1 MTIDENAMYPGL
13 ATILE
18 KSKMETN
25 IHSTPYL
32 FGNQDNIS
40 TNWENEL
47 LLGDQDN
54 ISTNWENELLLGE
67 QDNIST
73 NWENK
78 LLLGKQDDEWYL
90 HINFDKL
97 DVIEKP
103 RKKNNIYSMIKNKL
117 YKNNNNKVYT
127 SSSRLFGLIT
137 RKSELLYKLDNSS
150 LDSER
155 DQAFMLTFDS
165 IANKLAKKSGIII
178 KLFNGSSPHF
188 RQMII
193 EKNQF
198 KNDVFCNKDENDHR
212 HDLFSNNH

>member
-13 ATILE
+13 AAILE
-18 KSKMETN
+18 KSKVETN
-25 IHSTPYL
+25 IHSAPYL
-32 FGNQDNIS
+32 FGSQDDVP

-47 LLGDQDN
+47 K
-54 ISTNWENELLLGE
+54 E
-67 QDNIST
+67 QDSISMD
-73 NWENK
+73 WENK
-78 LLLGKQDDEWYL
+78 LKNQDDEWYL

-97 DVIEKP
+97 DIINKP

-127 SSSRLFGLIT
+127 SSSRLFELIT
-137 RKSELLYKLDNSS
+137 RKSELLYKLDNGS

-165 IANKLAKKSGIII
+165 IANKLSKKSGIII
-178 KLFNGSSPHF
+178 KLFNGSNSHF
-188 RQMII
+188 RQMTI

-198 KNDVFCNKDENDHR
+198 KNEEYRDYLFGNDHGLI
-212 HDLFSNNH
+212 HSKLG